1 MGFKL
6 KIVTPEKVFFE
17 GEVDILNIKLTK
29 GYTGILPKH
38 MPLVSMVEIAPMNF
52 KQGKITREMAVHGG
66 VLNVKEDETLLLVNA
81 IEYKED
87 IDIEV
92 KVPDRVLMVPVDARL
107 IEQVIINL
115 LENIPLSERS
125 NICIINEAKS
135 FFIKMKEINNIIIG
149 FFKIALTSTTH

>member
-29 GYTGILPKH
+29 GYTGILPHH

-52 KQGKITREMAVHGG
+52 RVGRTTKEMAVHGG

-87 IDIEV
+87 IDLERA
-92 KVPDRVLMVPVDARL
+92 KKAEERARQRLESKSADVDIKR
-107 IEQVIINL
+107 
-115 LENIPLSERS
+115 
-125 NICIINEAKS
+125 AKL
-135 FFIKMKEINNIIIG
+135 
-149 FFKIALTSTTH
+149 ALTRALVRNQVSFQK

>member
-52 KQGKITREMAVHGG
+52 KQGKITKEMAVHGG

-87 IDIEV
+87 IDIERA
-92 KVPDRVLMVPVDARL
+92 KKAEERAR
-107 IEQVIINL
+107 QR
-115 LENIPLSERS
+115 LENHDQDIDIKR
-125 NICIINEAKS
+125 AKAALNRALVRNQVYTR
-135 FFIKMKEINNIIIG
+135 IK
-149 FFKIALTSTTH
+149 